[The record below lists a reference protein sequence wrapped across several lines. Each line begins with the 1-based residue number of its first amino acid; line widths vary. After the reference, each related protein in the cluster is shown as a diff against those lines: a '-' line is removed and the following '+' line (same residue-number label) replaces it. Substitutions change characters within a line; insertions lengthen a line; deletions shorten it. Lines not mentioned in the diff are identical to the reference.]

1 MPASPDL
8 SRRRTLKGVAWLS
21 AWLAGAGAL
30 PQTAQAYEKAAFDAS
45 AYRDALRTLG
55 VGALIESR
63 DVLLDAPEV
72 AENGAVVPLAVSTSL
87 AGVKR
92 LLVLV
97 EKNPAPLAAIF
108 HVTEA
113 VEPQVSLRV
122 KMSES
127 SHVYAVA
134 WMTDGRALYA
144 RKEVSITLGGCG

>member
-8 SRRRTLKGVAWLS
+8 QRRQTLKSVAWLS

-30 PQTAQAYEKAAFDAS
+30 PQAAQAYEKAAFDAS
-45 AYRDALRTLG
+45 AYRDALRALG
-55 VGALIESR
+55 TGALIESR
-63 DVLLDAPEV
+63 EVLLDAPEV

-87 AGVKR
+87 VGVKR

-127 SHVYAVA
+127 SYVYAVA
-134 WMTDGRALYA
+134 WMADGRALYT